1 MPLSIQTLGIYCC
14 PNKNANWTINKGPV
28 QKIPVFLSI
37 PFCGLCCWAS
47 LSWPSVAAGML
58 KYHVKSCG
66 SACDDSNMSWS
77 TKHQKSHR
85 TDALM
90 NFQPSLAQERIQI
103 DLGQTSDFLFVL
115 FFFFMKQSSGNKTTL
130 PFKIFPWLHPEDHEK
145 IFQCN
150 WIFCSRNTPGWTE
163 HWLSISFNHPIT
175 SHFLEN

>member
-14 PNKNANWTINKGPV
+14 PNKNANQTRNKGPV

-66 SACDDSNMSWS
+66 SACDVSNMSWS

-90 NFQPSLAQERIQI
+90 NFQPSLALERIQI
-103 DLGQTSDFLFVL
+103 DLRQTSDFLFVL
-115 FFFFMKQSSGNKTTL
+115 FFFLWSRVQATKPLYLLRYFRDCILKIMKKYSNVIEYFVAETHQVGQNIGYPSALTI
-130 PFKIFPWLHPEDHEK
+130 P
-145 IFQCN
+145 
-150 WIFCSRNTPGWTE
+150 
-163 HWLSISFNHPIT
+163 
-175 SHFLEN
+175 